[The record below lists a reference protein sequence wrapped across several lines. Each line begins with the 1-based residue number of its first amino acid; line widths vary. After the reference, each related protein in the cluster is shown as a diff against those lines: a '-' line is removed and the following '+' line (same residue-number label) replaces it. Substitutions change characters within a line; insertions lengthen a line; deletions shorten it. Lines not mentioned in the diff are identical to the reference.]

1 MAEEVKNKGLFV
13 ERKHVTLGVKLVVTF
28 AMTYYILYFLL
39 LSYIVITY
47 NTVFDRAYF
56 AENLSDTAVAYHY
69 ALFITMWALIVCIIV
84 SLALVIT
91 KHRYGKFLFM
101 SFTIIFIAC
110 QIFTTYPP
118 AWLSYILEIS
128 MALIIAPLK
137 VVRKINERITEGI
150 QTTNQTKDS

>member
-1 MAEEVKNKGLFV
+1 MTEEEKNKGLFV

-28 AMTYYILYFLL
+28 AMTYYLLYFLF
-39 LSYIVITY
+39 LSYIVLTY
-47 NTVFDRAYF
+47 NTVFDRSYF

-69 ALFITMWALIVCIIV
+69 ALFIAMWALILCIIV

-110 QIFTTYPP
+110 QIFTTYPL
-118 AWLSYILEIS
+118 AWMNYIIELS

-137 VVRKINERITEGI
+137 VVQKFNEKITEGK
-150 QTTNQTKDS
+150 QTANQSKD

>member
-1 MAEEVKNKGLFV
+1 MAEEVNNKGLFV

-56 AENLSDTAVAYHY
+56 AENLSDTVVAYHY
-69 ALFITMWALIVCIIV
+69 ALFIT
-84 SLALVIT
+84 
-91 KHRYGKFLFM
+91 FM

>member
-1 MAEEVKNKGLFV
+1 
-13 ERKHVTLGVKLVVTF
+13 
-28 AMTYYILYFLL
+28 
-39 LSYIVITY
+39 
-47 NTVFDRAYF
+47 
-56 AENLSDTAVAYHY
+56 
-69 ALFITMWALIVCIIV
+69 
-84 SLALVIT
+84 
-91 KHRYGKFLFM
+91 M